1 MDLSKY
7 KDKGKIGLENLG
19 NTCFLN
25 SCLQVLNHTYELNHF
40 LDSEKH
46 KRMFKKD
53 SPDAS
58 ILIEWDDLRNVMWS
72 GNGIVSPNRFVHNVH
87 NIASIKGRDIFT
99 GWAQNDMSEFLLF
112 FMDCLHNSISRG
124 VNMKISGNPENNVD
138 KMAIACYNMLKITY
152 AKEYS
157 EIMDLFYGIYVSEI
171 ISKNGLVQHV
181 MKPESF
187 FILDL
192 PITESSQLAD
202 NIYDC
207 FNFHI
212 KPEILEG
219 DNAWYNEKT
228 RAKEDIK
235 KQISFFNFPKILVI
249 TFKRF
254 SPDGQQKLNSL
265 IKFPL
270 ENLDLSSYVRGYNK
284 ESYNY
289 DLFGICN
296 HMGGVMGGHYTAFV
310 RNSEN
315 QWLYCNDRNVDIVQ
329 NQESIVTPMA
339 YCLFYRKKN
348 NLV

>member
-7 KDKGKIGLENLG
+7 KDKGKVGLENLG

-25 SCLQVLNHTYELNHF
+25 SCMQVLNHTYELNQF

-46 KRMFKKD
+46 KRFFKSDLPD
-53 SPDAS
+53 SN
-58 ILIEWDDLRNVMWS
+58 ILIEWDDLRKVMWS

-99 GWAQNDMSEFLLF
+99 GWAQNDMPEFLLF
-112 FMDCLHNSISRG
+112 FMDCLHNSISRS
-124 VNMKISGNPENNVD
+124 VNMKVSGKPENNTD
-138 KMAIACYNMLKITY
+138 NMAIASYNMLKNTY
-152 AKEYS
+152 SKEYS
-157 EIMDLFYGIYVSEI
+157 EIMDMFYGIYVSEI
-171 ISKNGLVQHV
+171 ISINGSVQHV

-192 PITESSQLAD
+192 PILDSGNLAG

-207 FNFHI
+207 FNYYVR
-212 KPEILEG
+212 PELLQG
-219 DNAWYNEKT
+219 DNAWFNEKT
-228 RAKEDIK
+228 GQKEDIK
-235 KQISFFNFPKILVI
+235 KQISFWNFPKIIVI

-254 SPDGQQKLNSL
+254 SPDGQSKLNTL

-270 ENLDLSSYVRGYNK
+270 ENLDLSNYVRGYNSD
-284 ESYNY
+284 SYKY
-289 DLFGICN
+289 DLYGVCN

-315 QWLYCNDRNVDIVQ
+315 LWLHCNDRSIDIV
-329 NQESIVTPMA
+329 NNPENIITPMA

-348 NLV
+348 NLL